1 MRTFEVIEGNE
12 NGLRKEKETFC
23 LKYVLDLV
31 LARLLQGKKKQEM
44 LNYCEG

>member
-31 LARLLQGKKKQEM
+31 LARLLQGKKNRK
-44 LNYCEG
+44 C

>member
-23 LKYVLDLV
+23 LKHVLDLV
-31 LARLLQGKKKQEM
+31 LARLLQGKKNRK
-44 LNYCEG
+44 C